1 MTTHTMR
8 IGTGYDVH
16 KLAEGLPLWL
26 GGVEVPHTHG
36 LVGHSD
42 ADVLLHAI
50 CDALLG
56 AAALGDIGKHFP
68 DTDPQYKGIS
78 SIKLLAHV
86 GQLLRGKGYTIVN
99 IDSTIV
105 AQRPK
110 LAPYITQM
118 RQNIANTLGV
128 DIENISVKATTTEH
142 LGFEGREE
150 GISSQAVVL
159 IENEK

>member
-1 MTTHTMR
+1 MR

-16 KLAEGLPLWL
+16 RLGEGMPLWL
-26 GGVEVPHTHG
+26 GGVLVPHTHG
-36 LVGHSD
+36 LIGHSD
-42 ADVLLHAI
+42 ADVLLHAV

-78 SIKLLAHV
+78 SLKLLAHV
-86 GQLLRGKGYTIVN
+86 GRLLKEQGYTVGN
-99 IDSTIV
+99 IDATIA

-118 RQNIANTLGV
+118 RQNIADTIGI
-128 DIENISVKATTTEH
+128 DITQVSVKATTTEH

-150 GISSQAVVL
+150 GISAQAVALLVRS
-159 IENEK
+159 